1 MRVPLTCKNLTDNV
15 FQINDFK
22 QIRKFEVIRKI
33 LGLIRAESY
42 LGLVKIVFL
51 APTRSPRNAK

>member
-1 MRVPLTCKNLTDNV
+1 MMVPLTCENLTDNV

-33 LGLIRAESY
+33 LGLIRAKSY
-42 LGLVKIVFL
+42 
-51 APTRSPRNAK
+51 